1 MTEVELSEQISNY
14 GTQGMT
20 VFTVWVSVVAGYLVV
35 AYLAGSKLDRNQVLI
50 LNTLYI
56 MVSLL
61 IIFGIWGSFKVQ
73 AFYAIQIRDSY
84 PASPHIMNYY
94 VAFGI
99 ATGTLLG
106 TLASLK
112 FMRDVRCKETQT
124 PS

>member
-35 AYLAGSKLDRNQVLI
+35 AYLAGSKLDRNQVVI

-56 MVSLL
+56 MVSSL

-73 AFYAIQIRDSY
+73 AFYAIQIRESY

-94 VAFGI
+94 VATGI
-99 ATGTLLG
+99 VAGTALG

-112 FMRDVRCKETQT
+112 FMRDVRRK
-124 PS
+124 